1 MFPRSTYEIIVEQE
15 IIYFKD
21 VWAYADFGRVGTV
34 ISMSEQI
41 ELEWDENFENVT
53 TKNDDNLW
61 VSFPLTYIKKNV
73 DGVTIMEKL
82 TSMNDMQTMK
92 RLRNNEKI
100 KLAKERLKS
109 KMKNKVIK
117 LGAHEYRTNT
127 LYRTKVRSL
136 LTYAVLSKKLMK
148 SMFLNNKYANIKV
161 GLYLA
166 CFSFSC
172 LCEVSVGLCS
182 DFVLAV

>member
-21 VWAYADFGRVGTV
+21 VWAYADFGRTGTI
-34 ISMSEQI
+34 ISMSEQL

-53 TKNDDNLW
+53 TKGDDNLW
-61 VSFPLTYIKKNV
+61 ISFPVTYIKKNV

-82 TSMNDMQTMK
+82 TSKNDILMQK

-100 KLAKERLKS
+100 RLAKERLKL

-117 LGAHEYRTNT
+117 LGVQQYRTNA
-127 LYRTKVRSL
+127 LYRTKVRTML
-136 LTYAVLSKKLMK
+136 AYAMLSKKLMK
-148 SMFLNNKYANIKV
+148 GVFLNNKYADFKT

-166 CFSFSC
+166 CFAFSC

-182 DFVLAV
+182 DFVLTV